1 MSDFDE
7 AIGRAPETAERPPVN
22 ERRRVNRQPLQSL
35 PLNGSAQVSVNRS
48 AIAGAWK
55 AAVDLS
61 GGDCCVAILSVAHP
75 HARGTIFSSGCDQS
89 DLIFL
94 NADELRRW
102 LEERIPSID
111 HDSAYVIMADP
122 TEVAEVA
129 NLPWLKH
136 LSALTIGR
144 AEVSNQG
151 VMWAFVGWRNRAP
164 DEIDL
169 RRLSLSMRVLAHCAL
184 SYNDNARRERRLQIL
199 EGMIDE
205 LAPALMLV
213 NSTAQVFWTNY
224 RAELILAE
232 RRLLVRN
239 GGNMLASRT
248 PSNTTLLRR
257 AISEA
262 ISMAPRV
269 DEENDR
275 YLLMPSEDG
284 GEDVIVL
291 RPVAGRNGL
300 EGNRAVM
307 VIIPQDDMLAL
318 IGKLVSLYG
327 LIPSEARFVSAIVQQ
342 GSPAHAA
349 IQLGITDQT
358 AKTYMKRIYAKLGI
372 CSQLELGIMF
382 ASLAP
387 PLRAAPVAPPAASQ
401 QINAVGHF

>member
-1 MSDFDE
+1 MPDFDE
-7 AIGRAPETAERPPVN
+7 ATARAPDAVERPTVH
-22 ERRRVNRQPLQSL
+22 ERRRVNRLPLQPL
-35 PLNGSAQVSVNRS
+35 PLNGRAQVSVNRS

-61 GGDCCVAILSVAHP
+61 GGDCCVAILSVSHP

-94 NADELRRW
+94 NADDLRHW
-102 LEERIPSID
+102 LEARIPSLD
-111 HDSAYVIMADP
+111 HDGAHVIHADP
-122 TEVAEVA
+122 KEVAEVA

-136 LSALTIGR
+136 FSALTIGR
-144 AEVSNQG
+144 AEVSNEG
-151 VMWAFVGWRNRAP
+151 VMWAIVGWRKSP
-164 DEIDL
+164 PVEIDL
-169 RRLSLSMRVLAHCAL
+169 RRLQLSMRVLVHCAL
-184 SYNDNARRERRLQIL
+184 SYNDNARRERRLEIL
-199 EGMIDE
+199 EGMVDE

-213 NSTAQVFWTNY
+213 NAAAQVFWTNY

-248 PSNTTLLRR
+248 PSNTIRLRR

-262 ISMAPRV
+262 ISLPPRV

-291 RPVAGRNGL
+291 RPVAGRNRL
-300 EGNRAVM
+300 EGNRAIM

-327 LIPSEARFVSAIVQQ
+327 LIPSEARFVSAIVEQ

-349 IQLGITDQT
+349 MQLGITEQT
-358 AKTYMKRIYAKLGI
+358 AKTYMKRVYAKLGI
-372 CSQLELGIMF
+372 NSQLELGIMF

-387 PLRAAPVAPPAASQ
+387 PLRAVHASPHSASH
-401 QINAVGHF
+401 QINAA

>member
-1 MSDFDE
+1 MPEFDDT
-7 AIGRAPETAERPPVN
+7 IVGRSHASGERQAAM
-22 ERRRVNRQPLQSL
+22 ERRRAKRQPLQSL
-35 PLNGSAQVSVNRS
+35 PLNGSAQVSVNSS

-61 GGDCCVAILSVAHP
+61 GGDCSVAVLSVSHP
-75 HARGTIFSSGCDQS
+75 HVRGTIFSSGCSQS

-102 LEERIPSID
+102 LESRVPGLD
-111 HDSAYVIMADP
+111 HDGASVVMADP
-122 TEVAEVA
+122 KEVAEIA

-136 LSALTIGR
+136 LSALAVGR
-144 AEVSNQG
+144 AEVSNEG
-151 VMWAFVGWRNRAP
+151 VMWAIVGWRNQAP
-164 DEIDL
+164 DDIDM
-169 RRLSLSMRVLAHCAL
+169 RRISLSMRVLAHCAL

-199 EGMIDE
+199 EGMMDE

-213 NSTAQVFWTNY
+213 SSTAQVFWTNY

-248 PSNTTLLRR
+248 PPNTALLRR
-257 AISEA
+257 AIAEA
-262 ISMAPRV
+262 IALQPRT

-307 VIIPQDDMLAL
+307 VIIPQDDMLGL
-318 IGKLVSLYG
+318 VGKLVSLYG
-327 LIPSEARFVSAIVQQ
+327 LIPSEARFVSAIVQT
-342 GSPAHAA
+342 GSSAHAA
-349 IQLGITDQT
+349 IQLGITEQT

-372 CSQLELGIMF
+372 SSQLELGILF

-387 PLRAAPVAPPAASQ
+387 PLRSVPGGLPAPATH
-401 QINAVGHF
+401 QINAL